1 MRGVKP
7 RFTSLRSFVWRGASM
22 LIIEPK
28 NSSSSTGR
36 SPMLEP
42 RPEMKLSESRET
54 RWTSSWRTTDQNP
67 GPLGKPMNSGSSWND
82 TGRSAR
88 SFAKMP
94 SRSVRDQISGAP
106 SWMSSARRSVVGI
119 DVTCVLLAATRSG
132 RPQLAQHEAEQVAA
146 PERRPAREDVVTGF
160 LDAREHRQTSVGE
173 EADLAP
179 EAALH
184 QRRQSEPAL
193 EPGPCAIHLER
204 HEGGEARRQTS
215 ARQGLAAAGE
225 AVEVLLGQVDAT
237 AFQILGHVLP
247 AVGELQGGA
256 DLVGARLPFRIVVPE
271 EPEHDAADR
280 VRGAPAVLEQ
290 VRERRHGPR
299 LAGRVAPEGRQEVAE
314 RLDRQ
319 AVRRDGVA
327 EGEKDRI
334 IDRSRIGGAGQ
345 QPLLVSRQAGEPSLR
360 ISLVCQ
366 IVAAACEGVDGGEVA
381 PQPAW
386 QEEGADREVLVVGAG
401 DAAALRVGALESL
414 GHAADSARD
423 RYWPSARS
431 GYWSAE

>member
-42 RPEMKLSESRET
+42 RPEMKISDSRET
-54 RWTSSWRTTDQNP
+54 RWTSSCRTTDQNP
-67 GPLGKPMNSGSSWND
+67 GPFGKPMNSGSSWND

-94 SRSVRDQISGAP
+94 SRSGRDQISGDP
-106 SWMSSARRSVVGI
+106 SWMSSVRRSVVGI
-119 DVTCVLLAATRSG
+119 GVTCVLLAATRSG
-132 RPQLAQHEAEQVAA
+132 RPELAQHEAEQVAA
-146 PERRPAREDVVTGF
+146 PERRAAREDVVTGF
-160 LDAREHRQTSVGE
+160 LDAREHCQASVGE
-173 EADLAP
+173 EAHLAP
-179 EAALH
+179 QASAH
-184 QRRQSEPAL
+184 QRRQPEPTL

-225 AVEVLLGQVDAT
+225 AVEVLLRQVDAT
-237 AFQILGHVLP
+237 AFQIPGHVLP

-256 DLVGARLPFRIVVPE
+256 DLVGARLPLRIVVSE
-271 EPEHDAADR
+271 QAEHDPTDG

-290 VRERRHGPR
+290 VREGRHGPR
-299 LAGRVAPEGRQEVAE
+299 LAGRVTPEGRQQVAK
-314 RLDRQ
+314 RLDRE
-319 AVRRDGVA
+319 AVRCDGVA

-334 IDRSRIGGAGQ
+334 VDRGRIGGAGGRPV
-345 QPLLVSRQAGEPSLR
+345 PLCRQVGEASLGG
-360 ISLVCQ
+360 SLVRQ
-366 IVAAACEGVDGGEVA
+366 VVATAREGVDGGEVA
-381 PQPAW
+381 TQPAR

-401 DAAALRVGALESL
+401 DAAALRVSALESL

-431 GYWSAE
+431 G